1 MKISD
6 DVRRVDSADKLRGKT
21 KYIEDMQFEKLLYA
35 RTLRSPIAKGKI
47 RKITYPEMPDDIF
60 VIDHRDVPKNNEV
73 AMIEHDMPIFANEAV
88 TYLGEPLAL
97 VVGEDKERI
106 LAFMAGITIAYEEE
120 EGIFD
125 FEEAS
130 KDQERI
136 FTEHCFEKGDLKK
149 LKYDEKLTECF
160 ATTYQEQ
167 LYMEKQG
174 MVGTLQEGVVTV
186 YGSMQCPYYVLNALK
201 HAMGMDENNLRVVQA
216 PTGGAFGGKEEYP
229 SLLACQV
236 AIAAFKLKR
245 PVRLVLDRR
254 EDMAYTTK
262 RHPSKTVITSY
273 LKDKKVVGM
282 DFDISLDAGSYL
294 GLSDVVLQRALFTM
308 PGAYRIDHLRVS
320 GRTIRTNNV
329 FCGAFRGFGAPQSMY
344 ALEAHMN
351 HLAKRLGEDPLDFRR
366 KHYVKQGDLTGTSGL
381 FNEEIYL
388 DKLTDL
394 LEAMAG
400 GQNRTAGKEAYVGY
414 GVSTVPHGGGFTG
427 DGEAVHIKAVV
438 KLRKERDGKVTIL
451 VSNVEMGQGAI
462 TTLTKIVASVLE
474 IEMERVNYATPD
486 TFHVPD
492 SGPTVASRTTMVVG
506 ELLARAAVQLK
517 AHMDQPGEIVITE
530 HFKQPEYVKWNA
542 ETMQGNAYMAYSW
555 SVLLARVEVDPLSY
569 EVKCTDIWGAY
580 DVGVPIDKKLVL
592 GQIHGGVVQ
601 GLGYALMENMTSKA
615 GGIEQ
620 IAFSSYPI
628 PTTLDIPSVHADWI
642 LNPYKDGPFG
652 AKSVGELT
660 IIGVAPA
667 IAAAIE
673 DAMQITTS
681 QIPVTPEIIE
691 RSLE

>member
-6 DVRRVDSADKLRGKT
+6 DVRRVDSADKLCGKT

-35 RTLRSPIAKGKI
+35 RTLRSPISKGKI

-106 LAFMAGITIAYEEE
+106 LAFLAGITIAYEEE

-130 KDQERI
+130 KDPEQI

-174 MVGTLQEGVVTV
+174 MVGTLEEGVVTV

-308 PGAYRIDHLRVS
+308 PGAYKMDHLRVS

-344 ALEAHMN
+344 ALEAHN
-351 HLAKRLGEDPLDFRR
+351 ESSCQASWGRSLGLSEKALC
-366 KHYVKQGDLTGTSGL
+366 Q
-381 FNEEIYL
+381 
-388 DKLTDL
+388 
-394 LEAMAG
+394 AG
-400 GQNRTAGKEAYVGY
+400 GFDRNQRSFQRRDLPGQAYGFVG
-414 GVSTVPHGGGFTG
+414 SHGWR
-427 DGEAVHIKAVV
+427 AK
-438 KLRKERDGKVTIL
+438 
-451 VSNVEMGQGAI
+451 Q
-462 TTLTKIVASVLE
+462 
-474 IEMERVNYATPD
+474 
-486 TFHVPD
+486 D
-492 SGPTVASRTTMVVG
+492 SR
-506 ELLARAAVQLK
+506 Q
-517 AHMDQPGEIVITE
+517 
-530 HFKQPEYVKWNA
+530 
-542 ETMQGNAYMAYSW
+542 
-555 SVLLARVEVDPLSY
+555 
-569 EVKCTDIWGAY
+569 
-580 DVGVPIDKKLVL
+580 
-592 GQIHGGVVQ
+592 
-601 GLGYALMENMTSKA
+601 
-615 GGIEQ
+615 
-620 IAFSSYPI
+620 
-628 PTTLDIPSVHADWI
+628 
-642 LNPYKDGPFG
+642 
-652 AKSVGELT
+652 
-660 IIGVAPA
+660 
-667 IAAAIE
+667 
-673 DAMQITTS
+673 
-681 QIPVTPEIIE
+681 
-691 RSLE
+691 RSLCGVWRFDGSPWRRFYRRWGGRPY

>member
-201 HAMGMDENNLRVVQA
+201 HAMGMHENNLRVVQA

>member
-21 KYIEDMQFEKLLYA
+21 KYIEDMQFGKLLYA

-47 RKITYPEMPDDIF
+47 RKITYPELPDDVF
-60 VIDHRDVPKNNEV
+60 VIDHRDIPVNNEV

-97 VVGEDKERI
+97 VVGEDKDRI
-106 LAFMAGITIAYEEE
+106 LVYMAGITIAYEEE
-120 EGIFD
+120 DGIFD
-125 FEEAS
+125 FEEAV
-130 KDQERI
+130 KDPEGI
-136 FTEHCFEKGDLKK
+136 FTEHCFEKGDLKR

-174 MVGTLQEGVVTV
+174 MVGTLEEGVVTV

-201 HAMGMDENNLRVVQA
+201 HAMGMDEKNLRVVQV

-236 AIAAFKLKR
+236 AVAAFKLKR
-245 PVRLVLDRR
+245 AVRLVFDRR

-308 PGAYRIDHLRVS
+308 PGAYKIDHLRVS
-320 GRTIRTNNV
+320 GRTVRTNNV

-366 KHYVKQGDLTGTSGL
+366 KHYVKQGDMTGTSGR
-381 FNEEIYL
+381 FNEEIHL

-400 GQNRTAGKEAYVGY
+400 GQKRTTGKEPYVGY
-414 GVSTVPHGGGFTG
+414 GVSAVPHGGGFTG

-438 KLRKERDGKVTIL
+438 KLRKERDGRATIL

-474 IEMERVNYATPD
+474 IEMDRVCYARPD

-506 ELLARAAVQLK
+506 ALLARAAVQLK

>member
-201 HAMGMDENNLRVVQA
+201 HAMGMHENNLRVVQA

-366 KHYVKQGDLTGTSGL
+366 KHYVRQGDLTGTSGL